1 VHWHKVFVAVLAL
14 TGAALC
20 TDQSASPVLV
30 PCPQSSPNA
39 PACSP
44 SKKELSAA
52 KSAFSQG
59 LKRQR
64 EKRTDEAFRQFET
77 AARLAPAD
85 VSYITAREMTRQQL
99 VFDHLERGN
108 SELLKGQ
115 QVEALAAFRNALYLD
130 PQNEFAQQRLR
141 DALGEWAPK
150 TSAAPRVLADAGEI
164 QVSPNQVRVDF
175 HYRGDSRGLLTQV
188 AAAFGVTVV
197 FDDSVVSRPARF
209 DVNDV
214 DFYGAMHAVCQV
226 THTFWTSMAE
236 KQILLA
242 SDIAENHR
250 LFDRMALRAF
260 YLPGVSAPQDLND
273 IVNMLRTVFEIR
285 LVTPQQG
292 RQTIVVRAPERI
304 LDAATQFMQNLGDSR
319 PQVMLDVHV
328 YEISQTLTRQMG
340 LQIPNQFKL
349 FNIPAGALAALGGQN
364 IQQLINQ
371 LISGGGINQANSQS
385 LSALLAQLQGQQ
397 NSIFSQP
404 VATFGGGLTLTGLS
418 LGTLGAQLSL
428 NDSTARTLQHATLRA
443 AQGNEANLHI
453 GARYPILNASFA
465 PIFNTAAISQ
475 VIQNNSFQA
484 PIPSFNY
491 EDIGLTIKAKPVVS
505 GDSDVNLQLEIQ
517 FRALGAQSFNGVP
530 VISNR
535 EYKGSIVLMDGE
547 PAVVAGTLSRNE
559 QRSLTGI
566 PGLGNVPGLNK
577 IMASNSK
584 QVDEDEL
591 LIVITPR
598 VSTAVAHSQS
608 TEVWLAK

>member
-1 VHWHKVFVAVLAL
+1 VHWEKAILAMLAL
-14 TGAALC
+14 TGAGLC
-20 TDQSASPVLV
+20 SDQPGRPSLL
-30 PCPQSSPNA
+30 PCPQSTPGS

-44 SKKELSAA
+44 SKRVRNDA
-52 KSAFSQG
+52 KSAFSKG
-59 LKRQR
+59 LKLQH
-64 EKRTDEAFRQFET
+64 EKRTDEAFSQFET
-77 AARLAPAD
+77 AARLAPAE
-85 VSYITAREMTRQQL
+85 VTYVTAREMTRQQL

-108 SELLKGQ
+108 SELLKGR

-150 TSAAPRVLADAGEI
+150 PSAAPRVLADAGEI
-164 QVSPNQVRVDF
+164 QVSPNQVRVDL
-175 HYRGDSRGLLTQV
+175 HYRGDSRGLLIQV
-188 AAAFGVTVV
+188 TAAFGVTVV
-197 FDDSVVSRPARF
+197 FDDSVVSRPVRF
-209 DVNDV
+209 DLGDV
-214 DFYGAMHAVCQV
+214 DFYSAMRAACQV

-236 KQILLA
+236 RQILLA
-242 SDIAENHR
+242 SDTPENHR
-250 LFDRMALRAF
+250 LFDRMALRTF
-260 YLPGVSAPQDLND
+260 YLPGISAPQDLND
-273 IVNMLRTVFEIR
+273 VVNMLRNVFEIR
-285 LVTPQQG
+285 LITPQPAH
-292 RQTIVVRAPERI
+292 QTIVVRAPERA
-304 LDAATQFMQNLGDSR
+304 LDAATQFIQSLGDSR

-371 LISGGGINQANSQS
+371 LISGGGINQASSQS

-404 VATFGGGLTLTGLS
+404 IATFGGGLTLTGLS

-428 NDSTARTLQHATLRA
+428 NESTARTLEHATLRA
-443 AQGNEANLHI
+443 AQGNDANLHI

-465 PIFNTAAISQ
+465 PIFNTAAISK

-484 PIPSFNY
+484 PVPSFNY

-547 PAVVAGTLSRNE
+547 PAVVAGALSRTE

-566 PGLGNVPGLNK
+566 PGLGDVPGLNK

-584 QVDEDEL
+584 EVDEDEL

-598 VSTAVAHSQS
+598 VTSPVAHSQT

>member
-1 VHWHKVFVAVLAL
+1 VFAL
-14 TGAALC
+14 TGVGLC
-20 TDQSASPVLV
+20 GVQPGSSSLL
-30 PCPQSSPNA
+30 PCPQGSSGTPV
-39 PACSP
+39 CSP
-44 SKKELSAA
+44 SKKELNEAR
-52 KSAFSQG
+52 SAFSKG
-59 LKRQR
+59 LKLQR
-64 EKRTDEAFRQFET
+64 EKRTDEAFSQFET
-77 AARLAPAD
+77 AARLAPAE
-85 VSYITAREMTRQQL
+85 VSYVTAREMTRQQL
-99 VFDHLERGN
+99 VFDHLEQGN

-130 PQNEFAQQRLR
+130 PQNEFARQRLR
-141 DALGEWAPK
+141 DALGEWTPK

-164 QVSPNQVRVDF
+164 KASPNQVRVDF

-188 AAAFGVTVV
+188 ASAFGLTVV
-197 FDDSVVSRPARF
+197 FDDSVVSRPVHF
-209 DVNDV
+209 DVRDV
-214 DFYGAMHAVCQV
+214 DFYTAIGASCQV

-242 SDIAENHR
+242 SDSPENHR
-250 LFDRMALRAF
+250 LFDRMALRTF
-260 YLPGVSAPQDLND
+260 YLPGISAPQDLND

-285 LVTPQQG
+285 LITPQPA
-292 RQTIVVRAPERI
+292 RRTIVVRAPERV

-328 YEISQTLTRQMG
+328 YEISQTVTRQMG

-404 VATFGGGLTLTGLS
+404 LATFGGGLTLTGLS
-418 LGTLGAQLSL
+418 LGTGTAQLSL
-428 NDSTARTLQHATLRA
+428 NESTARTLEHATLRA

-465 PIFNTAAISQ
+465 PIFNSAAISQ

-484 PIPSFNY
+484 PVPSFNY

-505 GDSDVNLQLEIQ
+505 GDSDVNLQLEVQ

-547 PAVVAGTLSRNE
+547 PAVVAGVLSRTD
-559 QRSLTGI
+559 QRSLSGI
-566 PGLGNVPGLNK
+566 PGLGQFPGLNK

-584 QVDEDEL
+584 EVDEDEL

-598 VSTAVAHSQS
+598 VTTPVAPSQS
-608 TEVWLAK
+608 TEVWVAK

>member
-1 VHWHKVFVAVLAL
+1 M
-14 TGAALC
+14 
-20 TDQSASPVLV
+20 
-30 PCPQSSPNA
+30 N
-39 PACSP
+39 
-44 SKKELSAA
+44 EA
-52 KSAFSQG
+52 KSAFSKG
-59 LKRQR
+59 LKLQH
-64 EKRTDEAFRQFET
+64 EKRTDEAFSQFET
-77 AARLAPAD
+77 AARLAPAE
-85 VSYITAREMTRQQL
+85 VTYVTARELTRQQL
-99 VFDHLERGN
+99 VFDQLERGN
-108 SELLKGQ
+108 SELLKGR

-141 DALGEWAPK
+141 DALGEWAPRP
-150 TSAAPRVLADAGEI
+150 SAAPRVLADAGEI

-188 AAAFGVTVV
+188 TAAFGVTIV
-197 FDDSVVSRPARF
+197 FDDSVVSRPVRF
-209 DVNDV
+209 DVGDV
-214 DFYGAMHAVCQV
+214 DFYRAMRAACQV

-242 SDIAENHR
+242 SDTLENHR
-250 LFDRMALRAF
+250 LFDRMALRTF
-260 YLPGVSAPQDLND
+260 YLPGISAPQDLND
-273 IVNMLRTVFEIR
+273 IVNMLRNVFEIR
-285 LVTPQQG
+285 LITPQPA
-292 RQTIVVRAPERI
+292 RQTIVVRAPERAV
-304 LDAATQFMQNLGDSR
+304 DAATQFIQSLGDSR

-404 VATFGGGLTLTGLS
+404 VATFGGGLTLMGLS

-428 NDSTARTLQHATLRA
+428 NESTAKTLQHATLRA
-443 AQGNEANLHI
+443 AQGNDANLHI

-484 PIPSFNY
+484 PVPSFNY

-505 GDSDVNLQLEIQ
+505 GDSDVNLQVEIQ

-547 PAVVAGTLSRNE
+547 PAVVAGALSRTE

-566 PGLGNVPGLNK
+566 PGLGDVPLLNK

-584 QVDEDEL
+584 EVDEDEL

-598 VSTAVAHSQS
+598 VTSPVVHSQS

>member
-1 VHWHKVFVAVLAL
+1 VLA
-14 TGAALC
+14 
-20 TDQSASPVLV
+20 
-30 PCPQSSPNA
+30 N
-39 PACSP
+39 
-44 SKKELSAA
+44 
-52 KSAFSQG
+52 
-59 LKRQR
+59 
-64 EKRTDEAFRQFET
+64 
-77 AARLAPAD
+77 
-85 VSYITAREMTRQQL
+85 
-99 VFDHLERGN
+99 
-108 SELLKGQ
+108 
-115 QVEALAAFRNALYLD
+115 
-130 PQNEFAQQRLR
+130 
-141 DALGEWAPK
+141 
-150 TSAAPRVLADAGEI
+150 AGEL

-188 AAAFGVTVV
+188 TAAFGVTVV
-197 FDDSVVSRPARF
+197 FDDSVVSRPVRF
-209 DVNDV
+209 DVGDV
-214 DFYGAMHAVCQV
+214 DFYSAMRAACQV

-242 SDIAENHR
+242 SDTPENHR
-250 LFDRMALRAF
+250 LFDRMALRTF
-260 YLPGVSAPQDLND
+260 YLPGISAPQDLND

-285 LVTPQQG
+285 LITPQPA
-292 RQTIVVRAPERI
+292 RQTIVLRAPERA
-304 LDAATQFMQNLGDSR
+304 LDAATQFIQGLGDSR

-397 NSIFSQP
+397 NSVFSQP
-404 VATFGGGLTLTGLS
+404 LATFGGGLTLTGLS

-428 NDSTARTLQHATLRA
+428 NESTAKSLEHATLRA
-443 AQGNEANLHI
+443 AQGNDANLHI

-484 PIPSFNY
+484 PVPSFNY

-547 PAVVAGTLSRNE
+547 PAVVAGALSRTE

-566 PGLGNVPGLNK
+566 PGLGDVPGLNK

-584 QVDEDEL
+584 EVDEDEL

-598 VSTAVAHSQS
+598 VTSPVAHSQT